1 MLQQG
6 NCYTGH
12 CSGHITSTLESRFSG
27 MQRSYRLHWT
37 WNWSASRNWNAKCVV
52 FGLQRKEG
60 ADHLGNGRVTLAALF
75 GIARYESRHV
85 TPFCFYCLAT
95 SSCVIWVRNKMHL
108 FFPFFCMLSLLY
120 YFAGKVYRPA
130 VTRQE
135 CSTLITIV
143 LELTQWFW
151 KQSCAKINTCRAD
164 AAAFDSLTLTCT
176 RHIVDCFFTTCVF
189 LKFLAVHKFAP
200 IKFCSQGLVGGRVG
214 ASLTQSKRLGK
225 LRWPQKGGYVG
236 HTQTVHRRLSCVH
249 SFLWPSKFAQFF
261 T

>member
-37 WNWSASRNWNAKCVV
+37 WNWSASRNWDAKCVV

-60 ADHLGNGRVTLAALF
+60 ADHLGNGRVKLAALF
-75 GIARYESRHV
+75 GIARYESGHV

-95 SSCVIWVRNKMHL
+95 SSCVIWVRNKTHL

-200 IKFCSQGLVGGRVG
+200 INFCSLKKP
-214 ASLTQSKRLGK
+214 ALSLATWKY
-225 LRWPQKGGYVG
+225 PQ
-236 HTQTVHRRLSCVH
+236 
-249 SFLWPSKFAQFF
+249 
-261 T
+261 